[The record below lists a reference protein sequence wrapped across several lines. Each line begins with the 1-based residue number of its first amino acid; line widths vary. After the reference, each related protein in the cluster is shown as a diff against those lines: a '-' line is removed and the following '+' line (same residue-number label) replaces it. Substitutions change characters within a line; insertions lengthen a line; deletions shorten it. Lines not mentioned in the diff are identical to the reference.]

1 MSKKTEA
8 ELELDLNNGII
19 KYELKRPTAINGT
32 EYKEITL
39 DLYNLNGDDIASAE
53 FEMMSSSILIAGP
66 AELNKTYLMH
76 IAARAAKIP
85 FEVLKQ
91 FSIKDVSAITMMTQ
105 TFLMQP

>member
-1 MSKKTEA
+1 MSKKTET
-8 ELELDLNNGII
+8 ELDSNDGII
-19 KYELKRPTAINGT
+19 TYELKRPTTISGT
-32 EYKEITL
+32 EYKEIKL
-39 DLYNLNGDDIASAE
+39 DLYHLNGDDIASAE
-53 FEMMSSSILIAGP
+53 LEIMSSGNLIAGP

>member
-8 ELELDLNNGII
+8 ELDSNNDII
-19 KYELKRPTAINGT
+19 TYELKRPTTINGT

-39 DLYNLNGDDIASAE
+39 DLYHLNGDDIASAE
-53 FEMMSSSILIAGP
+53 FEMASSGNLIAGP

-91 FSIKDVSAITMMTQ
+91 FSIKDISAITMVTQ
-105 TFLMQP
+105 GFLMQ

>member
-1 MSKKTEA
+1 
-8 ELELDLNNGII
+8 
-19 KYELKRPTAINGT
+19 
-32 EYKEITL
+32 
-39 DLYNLNGDDIASAE
+39 
-53 FEMMSSSILIAGP
+53 MMSSGNLIAGP